1 MEVGKSRHPSI
12 CVGGPRQQNY
22 HAMNT
27 WVLSNPHVK
36 QKQNEKKAIDKVK
49 KKAKLEWD
57 ELQDQVQEM
66 EQVKWPLLVCLTF
79 EILLGIIKILAWGVG
94 FIPQSAWAH
103 FEKDKEKDQ
112 INRRD
117 IRFKLNP
124 TFCH

>member
-1 MEVGKSRHPSI
+1 
-12 CVGGPRQQNY
+12 
-22 HAMNT
+22 
-27 WVLSNPHVK
+27 
-36 QKQNEKKAIDKVK
+36 VK

>member
-1 MEVGKSRHPSI
+1 
-12 CVGGPRQQNY
+12 
-22 HAMNT
+22 
-27 WVLSNPHVK
+27 
-36 QKQNEKKAIDKVK
+36 VK

-94 FIPQSAWAH
+94 FIPQSAWVH